1 MRLGKEV
8 VVMGLGYIGL
18 PTAALL
24 ANNGY
29 QVHGVDLI
37 ESVIKT
43 VNEGR
48 IHFKEP
54 GLAELLKKV
63 VSSGYLHA
71 ANKAKKADIFIICV
85 PTPFELDGGIPRP
98 IIDHV
103 ISAARE
109 IAKYLQPGNL
119 VLLES
124 TCPVGTTNKIAEVLS
139 ECGIDIENISL
150 AYCPE
155 RVLPGSILDELI
167 NNDRVVGGINKNA
180 TSDASAFYKTFTTGG
195 VIETNAQTAE
205 MCKLAENSF
214 RDVNIAFANELSIL
228 CTNLGINVWEL
239 IGLANLHPRVRILQP
254 GVGVGG
260 HCIAVDPWF
269 IVAKDP
275 LNAALIRTARVVNDG
290 KTEWVISQIK
300 ARLDGVRQVK
310 KESIP
315 VLACLGISFKP
326 NVEDL
331 RESPA
336 LKVATFFLNQGCE
349 LLVVEP
355 NIESYNCFNI
365 VPLEDALMRADVVAV
380 LVSHDEFNCLAK
392 HLPGVSNKIMNFCGL
407 TAND

>member
-1 MRLGKEV
+1 MRLGKKV

-29 QVHGVDLI
+29 QVHGVDLVK
-37 ESVIKT
+37 SVIT
-43 VNEGR
+43 SVNEGK

-54 GLAELLKKV
+54 GLAELLKEV

-71 ANKAKKADIFIICV
+71 ASKAQKADIFIICV
-85 PTPFELDGGIPRP
+85 PTPFELNGVIPRP
-98 IIDHV
+98 IVDHV
-103 ISAARE
+103 ISAVRE

-180 TSDASAFYKTFTTGG
+180 TSDASAFYKTFTRGKVTG
-195 VIETNAQTAE
+195 TDAQTAE

-228 CTNLGINVWEL
+228 CANLRINVWEL
-239 IGLANLHPRVRILQP
+239 INLANLHPRVRILQP

-269 IVAKDP
+269 IIAKDP
-275 LNAALIRTARVVNDG
+275 VNAALIRTARVINDG

-300 ARLDGVRQVK
+300 AQLDRVRQVK

-336 LKVATFFLNQGCE
+336 LKVATFFQNSGCE

-355 NIESYNCFNI
+355 NIENYDQFNI
-365 VPLEDALMRADVVAV
+365 VSLENALMRADVVAV
-380 LVSHDEFNCLAK
+380 LVSHDEFNYLGK
-392 HLPGVSNKIMNFCGL
+392 NFPGSKNKIIDFCGQ
-407 TAND
+407 T